1 MPNNLKCF
9 EHFQTLFYGSL
20 NRISQYASVFRALDH
35 KSKKPQFSSETSW
48 PLKTHNTEKHE
59 SGGQK
64 ICLYCDYRTKDLKS
78 IKYHIDTKHPE
89 HGPKKHFCNLCDKGF
104 MFEGSLKFHM
114 AQHKHKEKLKT
125 ITHVCDLCGKELSSL
140 KTLEQHKL
148 LYHPTTDVTE
158 YMCEFCAFSTPS
170 SKKLQ
175 IHKLSQHEFEKHKQC
190 PHCDFKSPFN
200 QKIRRHIDRQHPEHG
215 EKQFFCDQCGKG
227 QLISDWLFYC
237 LEFFKKICSALEY
250 KKWLHQKDKSTLW

>member
-1 MPNNLKCF
+1 M
-9 EHFQTLFYGSL
+9 
-20 NRISQYASVFRALDH
+20 
-35 KSKKPQFSSETSW
+35 
-48 PLKTHNTEKHE
+48 
-59 SGGQK
+59 
-64 ICLYCDYRTKDLKS
+64 KS

-227 QLISDWLFYC
+227 QLISD
-237 LEFFKKICSALEY
+237 
-250 KKWLHQKDKSTLW
+250 

>member
-1 MPNNLKCF
+1 MMMKNIASKNNL
-9 EHFQTLFYGSL
+9 
-20 NRISQYASVFRALDH
+20 ALDH
-35 KSKKPQFSSETSW
+35 KLKKPQFSSETSW

-125 ITHVCDLCGKELSSL
+125 ELG
-140 KTLEQHKL
+140 
-148 LYHPTTDVTE
+148 Y
-158 YMCEFCAFSTPS
+158 
-170 SKKLQ
+170 SK
-175 IHKLSQHEFEKHKQC
+175 F
-190 PHCDFKSPFN
+190 
-200 QKIRRHIDRQHPEHG
+200 QKITDI
-215 EKQFFCDQCGKG
+215 
-227 QLISDWLFYC
+227 L
-237 LEFFKKICSALEY
+237 
-250 KKWLHQKDKSTLW
+250 KSQQNITETW